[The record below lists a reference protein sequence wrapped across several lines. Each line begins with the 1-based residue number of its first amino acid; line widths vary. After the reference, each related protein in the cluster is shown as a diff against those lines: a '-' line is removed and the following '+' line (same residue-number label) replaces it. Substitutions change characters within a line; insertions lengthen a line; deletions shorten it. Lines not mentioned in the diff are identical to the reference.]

1 MAAGQHRQA
10 DQMHAFFQMPN
21 ILPAAREA
29 IDWIA
34 AFLDTQVFDTETE
47 SAR

>member
-1 MAAGQHRQA
+1 
-10 DQMHAFFQMPN
+10 MHAFFQMPN

-34 AFLDTQVFDTETE
+34 AFLDSQVFHTETE
-47 SAR
+47 SA